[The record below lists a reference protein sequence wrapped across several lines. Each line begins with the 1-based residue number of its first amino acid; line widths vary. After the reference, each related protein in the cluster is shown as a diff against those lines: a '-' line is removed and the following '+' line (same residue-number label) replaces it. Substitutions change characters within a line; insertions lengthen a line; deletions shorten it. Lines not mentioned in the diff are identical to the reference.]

1 MCDSCG
7 CHPAQDDEHTGRQ
20 IPLGQD
26 ILSLNNELAAHNRQ
40 HLQDKGIFCLNI
52 ISAPGSG
59 KTSLL
64 ERLGRDYGDKLAMAV
79 IVGDQQTDND
89 QRRLQ
94 EAGHNAIQI
103 NTGAACHLDARMVH
117 KAMHSLDLSMT
128 KLLIIENIGNMVCP
142 TAYDLGEDLRIAVVS
157 TPEGEDK
164 PIKYP
169 DLILSSDVLL
179 INKVDLL
186 PYVNFNMDECCRQ
199 TERLKPGLEIFQI
212 SASTGEGMADFWQW
226 LTKKCQGKALLS

>member
-7 CHPAQDDEHTGRQ
+7 CPADNSSSSRRID
-20 IPLGQD
+20 LAQD
-26 ILSLNNELAAHNRQ
+26 ILSRNNDIAGHNRR
-40 HLQDKGIFCLNI
+40 HLRDRAIFCLNI

-59 KTSLL
+59 KTTFL
-64 ERLGRDYGDKLAMAV
+64 ERLGREYGRETAMAV

-94 EAGHNAIQI
+94 EAGLAAVQI
-103 NTGAACHLDARMVH
+103 NTGAACHLDADMVH
-117 KAMHSLDLSMT
+117 RAMHKLDLACCE
-128 KLLIIENIGNMVCP
+128 LLIIENIGNMVCP
-142 TAYDLGEDLRIAVVS
+142 TAYDLGEELRIAVIS

-164 PIKYP
+164 PAKYP

-186 PYVNFNMDECCRQ
+186 PYLSFDLHECCRQ
-199 TERLKPGLEIFQI
+199 VEEIKPGLPVFTV
-212 SASTGEGMADFWQW
+212 SAASGEGMAAFWHW
-226 LTKKCQGKALLS
+226 LKERWPTE

>member
-7 CHPAQDDEHTGRQ
+7 CHPDDTNETRQ
-20 IPLGQD
+20 VSLGQD
-26 ILSLNNELAAHNRQ
+26 ILALNNELANHNRE
-40 HLQDKGIFCLNI
+40 HLQKQGIFCINI

-64 ERLGRDYGDKLAMAV
+64 ERLGKDYSNKLNMAV

-89 QRRLQ
+89 QKRLQ
-94 EAGHNAIQI
+94 ESGLNAVQI

-117 KAMHSLDLSMT
+117 QAMHDLDMSTT

-142 TAYDLGEDLRIAVVS
+142 TAYDLGEDVRVAVVS

-164 PIKYP
+164 PAKYP

-186 PYVNFNMDECCRQ
+186 PYVNFDMDACRHH
-199 TERLKPGLEIFQI
+199 
-212 SASTGEGMADFWQW
+212 AD
-226 LTKKCQGKALLS
+226 AAI

>member
-7 CHPAQDDEHTGRQ
+7 CPPEDSKDGRQ
-20 IPLGQD
+20 ISLGQD
-26 ILSLNNELAAHNRQ
+26 ILSLNNDIANHNRH
-40 HLQDKGIFCLNI
+40 HLQEKGIFCLNI

-64 ERLGRDYGDKLAMAV
+64 ERLARDYGNKLTMAV

-89 QRRLQ
+89 QQRIAA
-94 EAGHNAIQI
+94 AGLNAVQI
-103 NTGAACHLDARMVH
+103 TTGAACHLDARMVH
-117 KAMHSLDLSMT
+117 QAMHDLDLSDT

-142 TAYDLGEDLRIAVVS
+142 TAYDLGEDLRVAVVS

-164 PIKYP
+164 PAKYP

-186 PYVNFNMDECCRQ
+186 PYVTFNMDECCSQAR
-199 TERLKPGLEIFQI
+199 RLKPGLEIFPV
-212 SASTGEGMADFWQW
+212 SASTGDGMAAFWHW
-226 LTKKCQGKALLS
+226 LTAKYQAKGLPPAT

>member
-1 MCDSCG
+1 MCDACG
-7 CHPAQDDEHTGRQ
+7 CQPPDSKDTRQ
-20 IPLGQD
+20 ISLGRD
-26 ILSLNNELAAHNRQ
+26 ILALNNEIAAHTRR
-40 HLQDKGIFCLNI
+40 HLREDGIFCVNI

-59 KTSLL
+59 KTALL
-64 ERLGRDYGDKLAMAV
+64 ERVGRDYGDQLRMAV

-89 QRRLQ
+89 QQRLR
-94 EAGHNAIQI
+94 EAGLNARQI

-117 KAMHSLDLSMT
+117 DAIHAMDLTAT

-164 PIKYP
+164 PAKYP

-179 INKVDLL
+179 INKIDLL
-186 PYVNFNMDECCRQ
+186 PHLTFNIEACCSQAR
-199 TERLKPGLEIFQI
+199 RLKPGLEIFQV
-212 SASTGEGMADFWQW
+212 SATTGQGMDAFWHW
-226 LTKKCQGKALLS
+226 LSHRCQKG

>member
-7 CHPAQDDEHTGRQ
+7 CHPEDSTSRQ
-20 IPLGQD
+20 VQLGQD
-26 ILSLNNELAAHNRQ
+26 ILSLNNETAQHNRQ
-40 HLQDKGIFCLNI
+40 HLEGDGILCLNI

-64 ERLGRDYGDKLAMAV
+64 ERLGRDYGKDHGLAV

-89 QRRLQ
+89 QKRL
-94 EAGHNAIQI
+94 EGAGLNAVQI

-117 KAMHSLDLSMT
+117 RAMHDLDLSGVEM
-128 KLLIIENIGNMVCP
+128 LIIENIGNMVCP
-142 TAYDLGEDLRIAVVS
+142 TAYDLGEKIRIAMVS

-164 PIKYP
+164 PVKYP

-179 INKVDLL
+179 INKIDLL
-186 PYVNFNMDECCRQ
+186 PYVNFNMDECCHQ
-199 TERLKPGLEIFQI
+199 VEHLKPGIKIFPV
-212 SASTGEGMADFWQW
+212 SATTGEGVAEFWQW
-226 LTKKCQGKALLS
+226 LLEKKSEQKKTS